1 MKFLFSILAA
11 LTLTFSALAQTPKDV
26 TYVFTEASDLNLI
39 GKIHENTPNPYH
51 RVDTV
56 KYKGFTK
63 GENRQVRSA
72 AGLAVLF
79 KTNSTTISV
88 KTTFGWEYQ
97 ANNTMPL
104 AYRGYDLYIKENGKW
119 IYAASGAPKHGAPAG
134 KNVVLIRN
142 MDGKEKECMLYL
154 PIYSELYSVQVGVQ
168 EGSYLKSLESPF
180 KHRIGIFGSSFTH
193 GISTSRAGMSYPMQL
208 MRSTGLQFLSLGC
221 SGNCKMQPY
230 FAEVLCDANVDA
242 LVFDAFSNPRV
253 PMIEERLFPFIE
265 KIQSAHPD
273 IPLIFQQT
281 IYREKRNFDT
291 KEEAKETAKQETAA
305 KLMAEACKKYKNVYF
320 IQTNAS
326 MPSHETSVDGIHP
339 DDYGY
344 TLWAKSIEKPLLEI
358 LKKYGIEGPANPELS
373 PRFKWTEASDLTLC
387 GKLMTDTPNPY
398 HRVDTVKFKGFT
410 KKENFQVRM
419 SSGISVAF
427 KTNST
432 SIRVL
437 TEYGQASFPTN
448 GNGYSSRGYDLYI
461 KKDGQWVYAE
471 SGVANDLNK
480 RFTLIKNMDNSEKEC
495 LLYLPLYSEVKSV
508 KIGIDKDADIEALPN
523 PFRHR
528 IGIFGSSFTH
538 GSSTSRSGMTYPAIF
553 SRRTGVQLLS
563 LGCSGN
569 CKLQDYFCDVLCAA
583 DVDAFIFDSFSNP
596 TEEQIKE
603 RLFPFI
609 EKLQKAHP
617 GKPLIFQA
625 TIRRESRNFNV
636 ASEQEEQS
644 RMDLVE
650 QMMKEACNKYP
661 NVHFIHPNATADDN
675 NASVDATHPDNYGY
689 NLWAR
694 SIEKPVMKI
703 LKKYG
708 IK

>member
-1 MKFLFSILAA
+1 MRFLISILMV
-11 LTLTFSALAQTPKDV
+11 LTLSFSAIAQTPKDV
-26 TYVFTEASDLNLI
+26 NYVFTEASDLNLI
-39 GKIHENTPNPYH
+39 GKIHEDTPNPYH

-63 GENRQVRSA
+63 GENRQVRSS

-88 KTTFGWEYQ
+88 KTDFGWEYN
-97 ANNTMPL
+97 AVNTMPV
-104 AYRGYDLYIKENGKW
+104 AYRGYDLYIKKGGKW
-119 IYAASGAPKHGAPAG
+119 IYAASGATKQGKHSED
-134 KNVVLIRN
+134 NLVLIKH
-142 MDGKEKECMLYL
+142 MDDTEKECMLYL
-154 PIYSELYSVQVGVQ
+154 PIYSEVYSVQIGIQ
-168 EGSYLKSLESPF
+168 EGANIEALESPF

-230 FAEVLCDANVDA
+230 FADVLCDAKVDA
-242 LVFDAFSNPRV
+242 LVFDAFSNPRAK
-253 PMIEERLFPFIE
+253 MIEERLFPFIE
-265 KIQSAHPD
+265 KIQTAHPD

-281 IYREKRNFDT
+281 IYREKRNFNT
-291 KEEAKETAKQETAA
+291 KEEAKEKAKQDTAA
-305 KLMAEACKKYKNVYF
+305 RLMAEACKKYKNVYF

-326 MPSHETSVDGIHP
+326 LPSHETSVDGIHP

-373 PRFKWTEASDLTLC
+373 PKYKWTEASDLTLC

-398 HRVDTVKFKGFT
+398 HRVDTVQYKGFT
-410 KKENFQVRM
+410 TKENFQVRM

-508 KIGIDKDADIEALPN
+508 KIGTDKDATIEALPN

-528 IGIFGSSFTH
+528 IGIFGSSYTH

-596 TEEQIKE
+596 SEEEIKE

-625 TIRRESRNFNV
+625 TIRRESRNFNIK
-636 ASEQEEQS
+636 SEKEEQS

-650 QMMKEACNKYP
+650 EMMAEACKKYP
-661 NVHFIHPNATADDN
+661 DVYFIHPNATADDN

-694 SIEKPVMKI
+694 SIEKPVLKI
-703 LKKYG
+703 LRKYG

>member
-1 MKFLFSILAA
+1 MKFLFSLLTALA
-11 LTLTFSALAQTPKDV
+11 LTISAMAQTPKDV
-26 TYVFTEASDLNLI
+26 KYVFTEASDLNLI

-63 GENRQVRSA
+63 GENRQVRCP
-72 AGLAVLF
+72 AGMAVLF

-88 KTTFGWEYQ
+88 KTDYGWEYK
-97 ANNTMPL
+97 AVNTMPI
-104 AYRGYDLYIKENGKW
+104 AYRGYDLYIKEKGEW
-119 IYAASGAPKHGAPAG
+119 IYAASGARPHGEKSE
-134 KNVVLIRN
+134 KNLVLIKH

-154 PIYSELYSVQVGVQ
+154 PIYTEVYSVQIGVQ
-168 EGSYLKSLESPF
+168 EGSYIESIESPF
-180 KHRIGIFGSSFTH
+180 KHRIGIFGSSFTQ
-193 GISTSRAGMSYPMQL
+193 GISVSRAGMSYPMQF
-208 MRSTGLQFLSLGC
+208 MRNTGLQILSLGC

-230 FAEVLCDANVDA
+230 FADVLCDAKVDA
-242 LVFDAFSNPRV
+242 LIFDAFSNPRAK
-253 PMIEERLFPFIE
+253 MIEERLFPFIE
-265 KIQSAHPD
+265 KIQSAHPN

-281 IYREKRNFDT
+281 IYREKRNFNT
-291 KEEAKETAKQETAA
+291 QEEAKEKAKQETAA
-305 KLMAEACKKYKNVYF
+305 RLMAEACKKYKNVYF

-326 MPSHETSVDGIHP
+326 LPSHETSVDGIHP
-339 DDYGY
+339 NDYGY
-344 TLWAKSIEKPLLEI
+344 TLWAKSIEKQILEI

-387 GKLMTDTPNPY
+387 GKLMTNTPNPY
-398 HRVDTVKFKGFT
+398 HRVDTVQFKGFT

-471 SGVANDLNK
+471 SGVANNLNK
-480 RFTLIKNMDNSEKEC
+480 RFTLINNMDNSEKEC

-508 KIGIDKDADIEALPN
+508 KIGTDKDATIEALPN

-528 IGIFGSSFTH
+528 IGVFGSSFTH

-553 SRRTGVQLLS
+553 SRRTGIQLLS

-596 TEEQIKE
+596 SEKEIKE

-625 TIRRESRNFNV
+625 TIRRESRNFNLK
-636 ASEQEEQS
+636 SEQEEQS

-650 QMMKEACNKYP
+650 KMMEEACKKYP
-661 NVHFIHPNATADDN
+661 DVYFIHPNATADDN

-694 SIEKPVMKI
+694 SIEKPVLKI